1 MSSTIKFVVLWIV
14 EVNEIYKQFSAL
26 LTSEASGMPAFLCA
40 HTLCKDP
47 NTAHFNGHFAFFTD
61 LRKGRREGRREGKRE
76 GGPERMVGEGGKG
89 ERSSGRKERE
99 GEREEG
105 REWLGKKGG

>member
-1 MSSTIKFVVLWIV
+1 
-14 EVNEIYKQFSAL
+14 
-26 LTSEASGMPAFLCA
+26 
-40 HTLCKDP
+40 
-47 NTAHFNGHFAFFTD
+47 
-61 LRKGRREGRREGKRE
+61 
-76 GGPERMVGEGGKG
+76 MVGEGGKG